1 MNDIKLT
8 FTNFIHHHHQLLLI
22 YKMPPKPSHHFIL
35 THTHTKMAKCY
46 LVIIVLVLVLVQA
59 WARPAPNQFFM
70 PNKNHSN
77 NTAAT
82 SVNEKK
88 NFIFSGIG
96 GYSGIGFG
104 FPFVGAVGGVGGG
117 VGAVGGLPVVVP

>member
-1 MNDIKLT
+1 
-8 FTNFIHHHHQLLLI
+8 
-22 YKMPPKPSHHFIL
+22 
-35 THTHTKMAKCY
+35 MAKSY

-59 WARPAPNQFFM
+59 WARPAPNQVFM
-70 PNKNHSN
+70 ANKNHSN
-77 NTAAT
+77 NTAT

-104 FPFVGAVGGVGGG
+104 FPFVGAAGGVGGG
-117 VGAVGGLPVVVP
+117 VGAVGGVGGLPVVVP